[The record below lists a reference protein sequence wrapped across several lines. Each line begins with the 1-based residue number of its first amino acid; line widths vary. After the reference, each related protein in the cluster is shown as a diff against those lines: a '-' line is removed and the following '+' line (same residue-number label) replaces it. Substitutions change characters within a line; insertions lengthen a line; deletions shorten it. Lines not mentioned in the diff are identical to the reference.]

1 MVEAYAGLSA
11 TDLAAVA
18 DLERRVV
25 AADGGRLK
33 LEWVVLRGRDPRRT
47 EDFVWREEGRVVG
60 YCGVYAFGGP
70 ETETTGMV
78 DPDLRRRGIGTAL
91 LDAAVRAVVGMGA
104 EQLLLVTPRSTPA
117 SRHFALARGGELE
130 HSEHVLVLGPTP
142 PAPAR
147 TDVSVRDALPAD
159 EPALRRIL
167 AGAFGGSAADVT
179 LYPDDPSQ
187 RQLVVEQDGDVV
199 GCLRLS
205 GDEST
210 TGVYGFAVEP
220 ALQGRGI
227 GRAALATVC
236 RSLRDAAMP
245 EVTIEVEVD
254 NDHAL
259 GLYTSLGFEPFA
271 TDDYYR
277 IPLPTAG

>member
-1 MVEAYAGLSA
+1 MIEAVTRLGDA
-11 TDLAAVA
+11 DLAAVA

-33 LEWVVLRGRDPRRT
+33 LEWAVLRSRGGSRAD
-47 EDFVWREEGRVVG
+47 DFLWREGGQVAG
-60 YCGVYAFGGP
+60 FCGVYAFGGP
-70 ETETTGMV
+70 EVELTGMV
-78 DPDLRRRGIGTAL
+78 DPAVRRRGIGTAL
-91 LDAAVRAVVGMGA
+91 LEAAVRAVVDMGA
-104 EQLLLVTPRSTPA
+104 EQLLLVTPRTTPA
-117 SRHFALARGGELE
+117 GRAFALARGGVLE
-130 HSEHVLVLGPTP
+130 HSEHFLVLGPTP
-142 PAPAR
+142 PEPAR
-147 TDVSVRDALPAD
+147 ADVSLRFAGPAD

-167 AGAFGGSAADVT
+167 AAAFGEPAADVT

-187 RQLVVEQDGDVV
+187 RQLVVERDGAVV

-205 GDEST
+205 GDGER

-220 ALQGRGI
+220 ALQGQGI

-236 RSLRDAAMP
+236 RALRDGGTA
-245 EVTIEVEVD
+245 EVTIEVDVD

-259 GLYTSLGFEPFA
+259 GLYTSVGFRPGA

-277 IPLPTAG
+277 MPLPA